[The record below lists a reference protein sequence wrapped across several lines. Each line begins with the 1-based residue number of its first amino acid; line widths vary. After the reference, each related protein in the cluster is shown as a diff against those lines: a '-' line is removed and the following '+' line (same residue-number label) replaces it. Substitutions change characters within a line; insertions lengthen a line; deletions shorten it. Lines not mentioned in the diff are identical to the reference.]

1 MTYLLCCR
9 TAVVSQCDV
18 IWSLM
23 RNFSSGQDPVASLPP
38 KVQRM
43 LMFSLL
49 FCDVGERK
57 QQFVTEVHNYVNIM
71 FNQLFPVERHILI
84 H

>member
-1 MTYLLCCR
+1 MYCFLHR

-18 IWSLM
+18 VWSLM
-23 RNFSSGQDPVASLPP
+23 RNFSSGQEPVASLPP

-49 FCDVGERK
+49 FCDIGERK
-57 QQFVTEVHNYVNIM
+57 QQFVTEVGGLTLTTSMGARRFIRSQSNV
-71 FNQLFPVERHILI
+71 
-84 H
+84 